1 MTRKRSE
8 ELYAYATI
16 SPALII
22 VLFVVLIP
30 IAVTMIYSFVNL
42 DAVSSHRGKFVGLH
56 YYLSVLSS
64 KMFWD
69 DLGRTLYYTLISTAI
84 ETVSGLLIAL
94 LLNQKFKGVK
104 FLRAIV
110 LVPWAIPT
118 VVNGS
123 LWKLIFNGQYG
134 VLNALLLRFHMISSY
149 HSWLGDPVAAMNAI
163 VIADSW
169 KMMPMSV
176 IFFLAALQGVNK
188 ATYEA
193 AMVDGANVFK
203 RFFVLTLPYLK
214 PAILV
219 VVVMRTVEKFK
230 AFDLFYIMTRG
241 GPANGTKT
249 LMYDTYLKAFNELNY
264 SQAAT
269 YAYLITVFV
278 LALTVLYQKILRRSS
293 DGTE

>member
-16 SPALII
+16 SPALLI